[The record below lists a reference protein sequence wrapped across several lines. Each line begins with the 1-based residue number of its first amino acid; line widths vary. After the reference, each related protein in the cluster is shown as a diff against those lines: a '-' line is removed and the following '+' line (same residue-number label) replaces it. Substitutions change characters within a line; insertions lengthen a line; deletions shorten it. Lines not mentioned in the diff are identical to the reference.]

1 MTPTYRLLLL
11 LAEVSG
17 QWTPRD
23 AGILKRLQV
32 RYSYEDIADALRGVQ
47 AIVSGKLQ
55 APEGALKWVLA
66 WDARLLMV
74 RDLTSGRRVLDLA
87 RDVWRRGH
95 DLQARERGVM
105 ANREARAE
113 MDGSSL
119 ERPSRA
125 PVRLTI

>member
-11 LAEVSG
+11 LAEVTG

-32 RYSYEDIADALRGVQ
+32 RYSYEDIVDALRGVD

-55 APEGALKWVLA
+55 APEGALRWVLA
-66 WDARLLMV
+66 WDARLLLV

-95 DLQARERGVM
+95 D
-105 ANREARAE
+105 EARHRTDKACAE

-119 ERPSRA
+119 ERASRA

>member
-32 RYSYEDIADALRGVQ
+32 RYSYEDIADALRGVD

-66 WDARLLMV
+66 WDARLLLV

-95 DLQARERGVM
+95 D
-105 ANREARAE
+105 EARTVNHVKREMAE
-113 MDGSSL
+113 SSL
-119 ERPSRA
+119 ERASRA

>member
-11 LAEVSG
+11 LAEVTG

-32 RYSYEDIADALRGVQ
+32 RGYSYEDIADAMRGVQ
-47 AIVSGKLQ
+47 AIVSGKLM

-95 DLQARERGVM
+95 DAMRHRSSPDG
-105 ANREARAE
+105 E
-113 MDGSSL
+113 MDASSL
-119 ERPSRA
+119 ERASRA